1 MSWHAPLRRAGSLGV
16 CVIAACAGLL
26 TAGASAEA
34 DQVAALQ
41 PWNGVGGGYC
51 IDSQQSIAT
60 TFSPTVSGQ
69 ASAVSVWLASDFVD
83 REVSAEIHTAN
94 ADGSPTST
102 ILGTTAVTAPGDRT
116 NGVHEDSGTFTSGPV
131 LVAGTTY
138 TLALTSSA
146 PSCEVGW
153 SSSSSGAPAWYDTPG
168 SSSGWQEILY
178 GQTHQAFALSVA
190 MNTPPTKPATPT
202 SDESLN
208 SDGNETIS
216 WTPATDPD
224 GDSIDHFVLQDER
237 SDQSSFSTVA
247 NVSGTSYRFGTDGA
261 SEQEGTWT
269 YRVIAVD
276 SAGNTSD
283 PSDASNPVV
292 VDETPPNAP
301 TASTTPTAAYTDAA
315 GTHWYKDTVTVSF
328 ADNGDPP
335 LVDGSPGSG
344 VASVTPPK
352 SFGPANV
359 DPATGAFSITG
370 TVSDRAANVSAPTTV
385 SGKIDWQAP
394 TASFANCPSSPVL
407 LNGDGTI
414 NWTVSDRTP
423 SSGLA
428 TPASGSLS
436 LNTRQVG
443 SQTVSSP
450 VPVDN
455 VGHTGNPASCTYT
468 VGYAFGGFSA
478 PVSNAPAINGGHGG
492 RTYPLKW
499 SLAAGG
505 GKPVTALSAVKSI
518 TYNPSACSAFTTD
531 PSGSVQ
537 AGATGRTGLRSS
549 GGVYTYNWSTPG
561 PGCYTLFL
569 TLDSGQ
575 VLPAYFDLS

>member
-1 MSWHAPLRRAGSLGV
+1 MLM
-16 CVIAACAGLL
+16 
-26 TAGASAEA
+26 
-34 DQVAALQ
+34 
-41 PWNGVGGGYC
+41 
-51 IDSQQSIAT
+51 
-60 TFSPTVSGQ
+60 
-69 ASAVSVWLASDFVD
+69 D
-83 REVSAEIHTAN
+83 R
-94 ADGSPTST
+94 PTST
-102 ILGTTAVTAPGDRT
+102 ILGTTTVTAPGDRT

-190 MNTPPTKPATPT
+190 MDTPPTKPATPT

-208 SDGNETIS
+208 SDGNQTIS

-224 GDSIDHFVLQDER
+224 GDSIDHYVLQDER
-237 SDQSSFSTVA
+237 SDHSSFSTVA
-247 NVSGTSYRFGTDGA
+247 NVSGTSYRFGTDGS

-370 TVSDRAANVSAPTTV
+370 TVSDRA
-385 SGKIDWQAP
+385 
-394 TASFANCPSSPVL
+394 
-407 LNGDGTI
+407 
-414 NWTVSDRTP
+414 P

-455 VGHTGNPASCTYT
+455 VGHTGNAASCTYT

-505 GKPVTALSAVKSI
+505 GKLVTALSAVKSI
-518 TYNPSACSAFTTD
+518 TYKPSACSAFTTD

-549 GGVYTYNWSTPG
+549 GGLYTYNWSTPG